1 MTSTAQHQL
10 NRLQVLQN
18 VFYAVTAFTLAASMG
33 LLVFLAF
40 QEQERIEQNE
50 QIQSFIKEQAVR
62 NGRLVKQVESCT
74 TPTGKCYRDN
84 QNRTNTVVM
93 DINRVSILAAACADR
108 DDTQT
113 AAQIRKCVMDQLER
127 E

>member
-1 MTSTAQHQL
+1 MTSTQKHR
-10 NRLQVLQN
+10 NRLKALEN
-18 VFYAVTAFTLAASMG
+18 VFYAVSAFTLAVCLG
-33 LLVFLAF
+33 LLVFLAV
-40 QEQERIEQNE
+40 QDHQRIEQNE
-50 QIQSFIKEQAVR
+50 RIQAFIREQAIK
-62 NGRLVKQVESCT
+62 NQRLIEQVESCT

-84 QNRTNTVVM
+84 RNRTNTVVM

-113 AAQIRKCVMDQLER
+113 AAQIRKCVLDQLER